1 MEAKRKYEKPVFRFM
16 TELENIL
23 ECLYEV
29 YGSDGVLLLVGE
41 RLSNTI
47 IYPFLR
53 MIEKKCKILDAE
65 SLHTMLW
72 KIYMVS
78 SAKEAF
84 VSAAKI
90 VLQPYLE
97 DNNGR

>member
-1 MEAKRKYEKPVFRFM
+1 MEAKRKYEKPAVRFV
-16 TELENIL
+16 TELDNIL

-29 YGSDGVLLLVGE
+29 YVSDGVLLLIGE
-41 RLSNTI
+41 QLSNTI
-47 IYPFLR
+47 IYPFLC
-53 MIEKKCKILDAE
+53 MIEKKCKILDLE
-65 SLHTMLW
+65 SLHRMLW

-90 VLQPYLE
+90 ELQPYLE
-97 DNNGR
+97 ERGN